1 MFEPRGESIEP
12 DENPDVRKPSTM
24 STARLK
30 EFREYGIGAQI
41 LRDLGVG
48 KIRLISN
55 YRRRLVSLPGF
66 GLEVVETVPLDVAP
80 AAPAAEAPAGGRVAR
95 GRARRVSAAPSAR
108 PRRRARS

>member
-1 MFEPRGESIEP
+1 
-12 DENPDVRKPSTM
+12 M
-24 STARLK
+24 SSGRLK

-41 LRDLGVG
+41 LRDIGVG

-80 AAPAAEAPAGGRVAR
+80 QVAEPATPPAAKRAARSGPPRRAAGPGV
-95 GRARRVSAAPSAR
+95 RRSAR
-108 PRRRARS
+108 S